1 MRRTRITVA
10 VCLSAI
16 VGLAS
21 VGGSVAGARPVG
33 AHAASV
39 VPIVVLKSRAGGT
52 VVAAKVIIHGRA
64 FAFVI
69 DTGASV
75 TLVNPTL
82 AERLHLKTVGQPH
95 RVCGVTGCATA
106 RRVRLANWSIRGQPL
121 PNVVVASSPIT
132 GASGFGFGLLGSDVL
147 STFGSVTID
156 YRDKTMTLG

>member
-1 MRRTRITVA
+1 VRRFIVA
-10 VCLSAI
+10 VFLSAV

-21 VGGSVAGARPVG
+21 VGGSSAWAMPAG

-39 VPIVVLKSRAGGT
+39 VPIVVLKSRTGGT
-52 VVAAKVIIHGRA
+52 VAAATVIIHGRA
-64 FAFVI
+64 FPFVI

-82 AERLHLKTVGQPH
+82 AGRLHLKTVGRPH
-95 RVCGVTGCATA
+95 RFCGVTGCATA
-106 RRVRLANWSIRGQPL
+106 RRVRLRNWSIGGQPL

-156 YRDKTMTLG
+156 YRDKTMALG

>member
-1 MRRTRITVA
+1 
-10 VCLSAI
+10 
-16 VGLAS
+16 
-21 VGGSVAGARPVG
+21 VG

-95 RVCGVTGCATA
+95 RFCGVTGCATA